1 MQNRLQG
8 LSPRLL
14 SILSCETIDADGTR
28 DLNIPR
34 DSGDFL
40 LLEHMFLKSVVRHR
54 RHLHSEEWCEAPK
67 LEVTSIAFVNVPDN
81 SLKKYEDWCQEM
93 EHFFWSG
100 RAISLLLSSEV
111 WRPLLATRFSQ
122 EVFMFHGV
130 PWRAVD
136 SISSSGFK
144 LEHSGMHRGSMF
156 GQGIYFAPHA
166 SKSDFYADCN
176 ENGEKCIFLCRVALG
191 GAMAK
196 WAACPHMSPTDDP
209 DLRWKSV
216 WAVTRECG
224 GVVDHPEACIFSE
237 DAALPC
243 VKIVYKHS
251 PACRCHRCQ
260 S

>member
-8 LSPRLL
+8 LSPRLV

-40 LLEHMFLKSVVRHR
+40 LLEHLFLKSVVRHR
-54 RHLHSEEWCEAPK
+54 RHLRSEEWCEAPQ
-67 LEVTSIAFVNVPDN
+67 LEVTSIAFVNVPND
-81 SLKKYEDWCQEM
+81 SLKKYEDWCQEV
-93 EHFFWSG
+93 EQLWGG
-100 RAISLLLSSEV
+100 RERPFLLSSEV
-111 WRPLLATRFSQ
+111 WRPLLPTRFSQ
-122 EVFMFHGV
+122 EVFMFHGA

-136 SISSSGFK
+136 SISLSGFK
-144 LEHSGMHRGSMF
+144 LEHSGMHCGSMF

-191 GAMAK
+191 DSIGA
-196 WAACPHMSPTDDP
+196 WTACPHLSPNNP
-209 DLRWKSV
+209 SLRTHST
-216 WAVTRECG
+216 WAFTKDCG
-224 GVVDHPEACIFSE
+224 GVVDHPEACIFSD

-251 PACRCHRCQ
+251 PACRCHMCQ